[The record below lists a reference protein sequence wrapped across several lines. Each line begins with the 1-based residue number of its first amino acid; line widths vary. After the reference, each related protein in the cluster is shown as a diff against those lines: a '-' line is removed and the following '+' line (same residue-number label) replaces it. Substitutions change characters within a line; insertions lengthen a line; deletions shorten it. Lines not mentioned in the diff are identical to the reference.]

1 MTATSATPA
10 SPAGDRRHEG
20 HGDSMSPRDLR
31 KRGLVLLVGAAVIA
45 LLVKPVGP
53 LGYHWNPLLV
63 GVDFPRAS
71 GGGPARGSRTRPGPG
86 PVGVVRPPLPPCR
99 AGHHRGKGLLGGGQ
113 RHLQRPHDE
122 QAGPADAQVEHVCRP
137 TVEVQGE
144 RGVRGGRE
152 AEDRRVVQELPPAA
166 GCGGVCTRPE
176 LRRRR
181 SPPAP
186 GGSLM
191 QIGIVLGFLTGCPA
205 VALLLERGT
214 KVAV

>member
-1 MTATSATPA
+1 MVAEHGRDRVRSA
-10 SPAGDRRHEG
+10 SYDRR
-20 HGDSMSPRDLR
+20 SR
-31 KRGLVLLVGAAVIA
+31 
-45 LLVKPVGP
+45 
-53 LGYHWNPLLV
+53 
-63 GVDFPRAS
+63 RAEQ
-71 GGGPARGSRTRPGPG
+71 ATTEE
-86 PVGVVRPPLPPCR
+86 
-99 AGHHRGKGLLGGGQ
+99 KGLLGGGQ
-113 RHLQRPHDE
+113 RHLQRRHDE